1 MFTSRL
7 IFQLPSRA
15 IRFLSP
21 LEGWCRRSTQLT
33 EVFELLYS
41 KYSDYLKYSDYS
53 KYSNY
58 SKHSKNSNYSK
69 YSNSWIENPDSAV
82 LVYGNQSGIIKK
94 NILLDYVVHILTSIL
109 MYNVLTN
116 KIVLFIPTHF

>member
-7 IFQLPSRA
+7 IFQLPSRV

-21 LEGWCRRSTQLT
+21 LEGWCHRSTQLT
-33 EVFELLYS
+33 EVFELQYS
-41 KYSDYLKYSDYS
+41 KYSDYS

-82 LVYGNQSGIIKK
+82 LVYGNHSGIIKK

-116 KIVLFIPTHF
+116 